1 MLCCSVPRVL
11 KFQFIRF
18 TNQVSA
24 QRWERKLTDLNAA
37 GSAQWESVY
46 KTNLIP
52 QQSFPFDFS
61 LMHNCTLLKLIL
73 SGDAAHWCSL
83 SSSCV
88 ASELWKELFLPEACK
103 SFKITSTLYFKILIL
118 DYRTSS
124 QTPNIMDERLWTLSP
139 DAHSMCNIFKSV
151 HFPVL
156 KLSYS
161 VCFCSHFPSSLS
173 RSHWVFRA
181 VRNPTTLLKWS
192 EAAAQ
197 LSGQTAM
204 QVKGRLQPHGQV
216 S

>member
-1 MLCCSVPRVL
+1 MLHTDALYLPPVLPVNCRKSSVCLNHANPL
-11 KFQFIRF
+11 K
-18 TNQVSA
+18 SP
-24 QRWERKLTDLNAA
+24 
-37 GSAQWESVY
+37 
-46 KTNLIP
+46 P
-52 QQSFPFDFS
+52 QLHKF
-61 LMHNCTLLKLIL
+61 
-73 SGDAAHWCSL
+73 
-83 SSSCV
+83 
-88 ASELWKELFLPEACK
+88 
-103 SFKITSTLYFKILIL
+103 TLYFKILIL

-124 QTPNIMDERLWTLSP
+124 QTPKIMDERLWTLSP

-151 HFPVL
+151 HSPVL

-204 QVKGRLQPHGQV
+204 QVKGRLQPRGQV